1 MILTEDTSK
10 RLMKIAN
17 AIEKN
22 KPIPKVSITFLRVLS
37 EEIDKR
43 IEMTKILRENLL
55 ENLRK
60 KKGVK

>member
-1 MILTEDTSK
+1 MTEDTSK